1 MSKPLFAGLLA
12 LMLSSPLWAADPVYE
27 VEVVVFSKNLAQI
40 DKATL
45 PEHKPDLDSGFSLD
59 MLGGL
64 PLDTSMLDS
73 AVAKLK
79 ANSNYQVLLHQ
90 AWRQPVGAAATAPA
104 LHLSSG
110 TVKDSR
116 GSLPELEGLVRLYRA
131 PALVMD
137 VDMLLR
143 KQITDSDAANNTAL
157 AASEDNESQYAGAS
171 DSSEPAP
178 APDAQPAAELVEI
191 PFTGSNKLNDNELV
205 YFDGPQLGV
214 LAQIKAI
221 NNQ

>member
-73 AVAKLK
+73 A
-79 ANSNYQVLLHQ
+79 
-90 AWRQPVGAAATAPA
+90 RQTQG
-104 LHLSSG
+104 
-110 TVKDSR
+110 
-116 GSLPELEGLVRLYRA
+116 
-131 PALVMD
+131 
-137 VDMLLR
+137 
-143 KQITDSDAANNTAL
+143 
-157 AASEDNESQYAGAS
+157 
-171 DSSEPAP
+171 
-178 APDAQPAAELVEI
+178 
-191 PFTGSNKLNDNELV
+191 
-205 YFDGPQLGV
+205 
-214 LAQIKAI
+214 
-221 NNQ
+221 